1 MSTSL
6 TRPIQYGEAMPHI
19 GVATSLNPESAFG
32 TLAGRH
38 ILLCVHADANQPAA
52 QEALAAMQK
61 SLLLHNWDHRAL
73 VAVSCNPADQ
83 QHPVIQETA
92 QKALVIWDFSYAALK
107 AWGLVQ
113 KTAHG
118 DQAKLGFILL
128 DPMLRV
134 VNSWTLSDYK
144 AALAAFA
151 ALPKPDDYMGVPLH
165 APVLV
170 VPRVFEPAFCQRLIK
185 YYHDT
190 GSEESGISRDINGQ
204 TQNVEVPDFKRR
216 RDSMITDEALA
227 AAVKERIWTRLL
239 PEIKRS
245 FQFQVTQLERYLVA
259 CYDATSGVF
268 FKPHRD
274 DTTRGTLHRRFA
286 CTINLNA
293 EEYEGG
299 DLRFPE
305 FGSRTYRAPT
315 GGAVIFSCSLLH
327 EATPVTRGTRY
338 AFLPFMYDD
347 AALKVRLANM
357 DAVGESVRSGVM
369 IAAD

>member
-1 MSTSL
+1 MTISR
-6 TRPIQYGEAMPHI
+6 TRPVQYGEAMPYI
-19 GVATSLNPESAFG
+19 GVASSLNPESAFG

-38 ILLCVHADANQPAA
+38 ILLCVHVDASQPMA
-52 QEALAAMQK
+52 QEALAAVRA
-61 SLLLHNWDHRAL
+61 SLPLHDWDRRAL

-83 QHPVIQETA
+83 HHPAIREMA

-107 AWGLVQ
+107 AWGLLRQ
-113 KTAHG
+113 TPQG
-118 DQAKLGFILL
+118 GQALLGFILL

-134 VNSWTLSDYK
+134 VSSWTLSDYR

-151 ALPKPDDYMGVPLH
+151 ALPRPDEYAGVPLH
-165 APVLV
+165 APILM
-170 VPRVFEPAFCQRLIK
+170 VPRVFEPAFCQRLIS
-185 YYHDT
+185 YYHES

-216 RDSMITDEALA
+216 RDSMITDDALA

-245 FQFQVTQLERYLVA
+245 FQFEVTQLERYLVA
-259 CYDATSGVF
+259 CYDAASGGF

-293 EEYEGG
+293 DAYDGG

-305 FGSRTYRAPT
+305 FGTRTYRAPT

-369 IAAD
+369 IAAE